1 MCPPEN
7 LNNIHVYN
15 LIIPLKSEKDCN
27 FPVTVS
33 YKSTSVPY
41 AEPHSEQ
48 KILVVKKHFNNL
60 FMAVN
65 YVSFP

>member
-1 MCPPEN
+1 MRPPEN
-7 LNNIHVYN
+7 LNNIHIYN
-15 LIIPLKSEKDCN
+15 HIIPLKPQKDCN

-48 KILVVKKHFNNL
+48 KILVVKEAFQ
-60 FMAVN
+60 
-65 YVSFP
+65 

>member
-7 LNNIHVYN
+7 LNNILIYN
-15 LIIPLKSEKDCN
+15 FIIPLKPQKDYN

-41 AEPHSEQ
+41 AELHSEQ
-48 KILVVKKHFNNL
+48 KILVVKEAFQ
-60 FMAVN
+60 
-65 YVSFP
+65 